1 MEFSLLADEPGAA
14 ITVAQWYFDEWC
26 KDTGRYSF
34 EFIQEKVSAS
44 TNRDQA
50 PLIVLAKES
59 DTLLGS
65 AELKIREMD
74 AYPQYEYWLGG
85 VYVAKPARNKGIGS
99 ALVNEVV
106 KRAEELGIKKLYLQT
121 ENLSGGLYT
130 KHGFEPIEQT
140 DSKGLTV
147 LVMVAHIG
155 V

>member
-14 ITVAQWYFDEWC
+14 NKVAQWYFDEWC

-34 EFIQEKVSAS
+34 ESVQEKVSAS
-44 TNRDQA
+44 INRDRA

-74 AYPQYEYWLGG
+74 TYPQYEFWLGG
-85 VYVAKPARNKGIGS
+85 VYVIKPARGKGIGS
-99 ALVNEVV
+99 ALVNEVI
-106 KRAEELGIKKLYLQT
+106 KRAQEIGIKKIYLQT
-121 ENLSGGLYT
+121 EKLSGGLYSA
-130 KHGFEPIEQT
+130 HGFEPIEKT
-140 DSKGLTV
+140 DSKGVTV

>member
-1 MEFSLLADEPGAA
+1 MEFSLLADEPNAA

-26 KDTGRYSF
+26 KDTGRHRF
-34 EFIQEKVSAS
+34 EFVQEQVSAAI
-44 TNRDQA
+44 NRDQA

-74 AYPQYEYWLGG
+74 AYPQYEFWLGG
-85 VYVAKPARNKGIGS
+85 VYVVEPARGKGIGS
-99 ALVNEVV
+99 ALVKEVI
-106 KRAEELGIKKLYLQT
+106 KRAKELEIEKLYLQT

-130 KHGFEPIEQT
+130 EHGFEPIEQKK
-140 DSKGLTV
+140 SKGVTV
-147 LVMVAHIG
+147 LIMVAHIG